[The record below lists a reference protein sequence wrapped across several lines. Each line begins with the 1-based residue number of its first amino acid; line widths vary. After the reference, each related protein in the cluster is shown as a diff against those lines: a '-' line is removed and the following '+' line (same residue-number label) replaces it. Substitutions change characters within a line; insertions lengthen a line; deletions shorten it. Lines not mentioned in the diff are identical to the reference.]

1 MHTFTEKVG
10 IVNQVLSYMQNAD
23 NQAALTAKN
32 FDVTPH
38 IARLQGEINTVTD
51 LAPKQKA
58 LEVQHI
64 QMTSDLQNASYTAY
78 NDASGVMDAM
88 MGLEP
93 PPPASSKPFAAACA
107 GMTIPVHPRPR
118 RRHPPRRLRQNSKL
132 LILN

>member
-10 IVNQVLSYMQNAD
+10 IVNQVVSYMQNAD

-64 QMTSDLQNASYTAY
+64 EMTTALQNASYTAY

-88 MGLEP
+88 MGLLGKGTTAANKLQTIRSRVRRHDDTSSP
-93 PPPASSKPFAAACA
+93 TPTPPAPTTAAPA
-107 GMTIPVHPRPR
+107 
-118 RRHPPRRLRQNSKL
+118 K
-132 LILN
+132 